1 MSNRKK
7 REEVDYYTRLAIA
20 KYISEGKS
28 IAETARIINRNYRVV
43 YDEINKRSD
52 ENGHYNPVLAQEH
65 AIESRRYT
73 EEDIISRRALRPETK
88 AYIEEKLALK
98 WSPRQIASQI
108 EADTGVYIS
117 YPTIY
122 RYIRK
127 GLVEVNKERDMRHG
141 GKKYNKTTEKRGKLD
156 VGRRVIRYRPSR
168 SK

>member
-1 MSNRKK
+1 MGKRKK

-20 KYISEGKS
+20 KYRNEGKS

-43 YDEINKRSD
+43 YDEIRKRSD
-52 ENGHYNPVLAQEH
+52 ENGEYNPVVAQEH
-65 AIESRRYT
+65 AKESRRYK
-73 EEDIISRRALRPETK
+73 EETVIKRRSIRPETK

-108 EADTGVYIS
+108 EEDTGVYIS

-122 RYIRK
+122 RYIRE
-127 GLVEVNKERDMRHG
+127 GVVEVNRERDLRHG
-141 GKKYNKTTEKRGKLD
+141 GKKYNKSNEKRGKLD
-156 VGRRVIRYRPSR
+156 VGRRVIRYRPSK

>member
-1 MSNRKK
+1 MAKRKK

-43 YDEINKRSD
+43 YDELRKRSD
-52 ENGHYNPVLAQEH
+52 ENGQYNPVVAEEH
-65 AIESRRYT
+65 AIESRSYSQET
-73 EEDIISRRALRPETK
+73 IEKRRALSPETK
-88 AYIEEKLALK
+88 VYIEEKLALK

-108 EADTGVYIS
+108 EEDTGVYIS

-127 GLVEVNKERDMRHG
+127 GLVQVNRERDLRYG
-141 GKKYNKTTEKRGKLD
+141 GKKYTKSTEKRGKLD
-156 VGRRVIRYRPSR
+156 VGHRVIRYRPS
-168 SK
+168 KGK

>member
-1 MSNRKK
+1 MAKRKK

-43 YDEINKRSD
+43 YDELRKRSD
-52 ENGHYNPVLAQEH
+52 ENGQYNPVLAEEH
-65 AIESRRYT
+65 AIESRSFT
-73 EEDIISRRALRPETK
+73 AEDIEKRRALSPKTK

-108 EADTGVYIS
+108 EVDTGVYIS

-127 GLVEVNKERDMRHG
+127 GLVHVNRERDLRYG
-141 GKKYNKTTEKRGKLD
+141 GKKYTKSTEKRGKLD
-156 VGRRVIRYRPSR
+156 VGHRVIRYRPSK